1 MKIFYK
7 ISLFIAGIGLFAAC
21 TSDDTVLQKTND
33 LKTPVGVT
41 FAISE
46 SKAAFNG
53 NVSTKATGEM
63 QDARTRTSITHTLNN
78 GAEAYW
84 EASDYIWVKD
94 NTGTWQKSIAT
105 QVKHNGASASF
116 TLPGSVS
123 DYSTGCEVRYTGN
136 SNQPDQ
142 VNISTTRTQTNPNQL
157 TNAGTI
163 GDCGI
168 GYATKEI
175 ATNIF
180 TFKLTHKAAYL
191 CFLPREMDTAL
202 GANIYLTR
210 IVINSDD
217 AIAGN
222 YSFSN
227 TGLGSTPNSGASNVV
242 TLTTKGTGAYAN
254 GFPLTNNASNLST
267 NGAYAIIAP
276 GAHNL
281 TIQYYL
287 YDPTTRAEG
296 FIVKKIQGTFPVNT
310 VTPITANCNVTTVA
324 LNSYYYWDAKQYA
337 WYGNESAQPT
347 ENGTSANLGFSFQ
360 YGVQSSDPRAP
371 RSNTRN
377 VAATESCKD
386 CPNSNEIAWYVL
398 HGDPR
403 WDANGIFAFA
413 NHLRNGGIWILK
425 KEHIAGYSSALSPDG
440 VNRSISAGGNIS
452 DTYQSISYFPNVAPG
467 TAPDIFNR
475 NKYFFLP
482 ATGTYTSRNATAP
495 AILENLGT
503 YGAYWGSDGR
513 DSPPNR
519 NYALVF
525 DQYSFGIDDANIQ
538 TYSRILPVWKAQ

>member
-1 MKIFYK
+1 
-7 ISLFIAGIGLFAAC
+7 
-21 TSDDTVLQKTND
+21 
-33 LKTPVGVT
+33 
-41 FAISE
+41 
-46 SKAAFNG
+46 
-53 NVSTKATGEM
+53 
-63 QDARTRTSITHTLNN
+63 
-78 GAEAYW
+78 
-84 EASDYIWVKD
+84 
-94 NTGTWQKSIAT
+94 
-105 QVKHNGASASF
+105 
-116 TLPGSVS
+116 
-123 DYSTGCEVRYTGN
+123 
-136 SNQPDQ
+136 
-142 VNISTTRTQTNPNQL
+142 
-157 TNAGTI
+157 
-163 GDCGI
+163 
-168 GYATKEI
+168 
-175 ATNIF
+175 
-180 TFKLTHKAAYL
+180 
-191 CFLPREMDTAL
+191 MDTAL

-254 GFPLTNNASNLST
+254 GFPLTNNVSNLST

-371 RSNTRN
+371 RPNISGI
-377 VAATESCKD
+377 AASESCKD
-386 CPNSNEIAWYVL
+386 CPNTNELAWYVL
-398 HGDPR
+398 NGDPR

-413 NHLRNGGIWILK
+413 NHLRNGGMWILK
-425 KEHIAGYSSALSPDG
+425 KDQITGFSSTLAPDG
-440 VNRSISAGGNIS
+440 VNRSVSKGANTADYYERIGYYPETTPGAAP
-452 DTYQSISYFPNVAPG
+452 SIF
-467 TAPDIFNR
+467 DR
-475 NKYFFLP
+475 EKYFFLP
-482 ATGTYTSRNATAP
+482 AAGKYSSRYGNAP
-495 AILENLGT
+495 AILEDLGT
-503 YGAYWGSDGR
+503 YGAYWGR
-513 DSPPNR
+513 DARLAPPNR

-525 DQYSFGIDDANIQ
+525 DQYSFKIDDASIQ
-538 TYSRILPVWKAQ
+538 TYLRILPVWKAQ

>member
-33 LKTPVGVT
+33 AKTPVGVT

-78 GAEAYW
+78 GADAYW
-84 EASDYIWVKD
+84 EANDYIWVKD

-157 TNAGTI
+157 TNAGTT

-175 ATNIF
+175 TTNIF

-287 YDPTTRAEG
+287 YDPTTGVEG

-347 ENGTSANLGFSFQ
+347 ENGTSASLGFTFV

-371 RSNTRN
+371 RSYTLN
-377 VAATESCKD
+377 VAASESCKD

-403 WDANGIFAFA
+403 WDANGIFAFG
-413 NHLRNGGIWILK
+413 NHLRKGGMWLLK
-425 KEHIAGYSSALSPDG
+425 KENITGFSSVLAPDG
-440 VNRSISAGGNIS
+440 VNRSISAGAN
-452 DTYQSISYFPNVAPG
+452 DLDSYMHTGYIPNAIPGSAP
-467 TAPDIFNR
+467 TIFDR

-482 ATGTYTSRNATAP
+482 AAGKYSSRYGNDP
-495 AILENLGT
+495 AILEDLGT
-503 YGAYWGSDGR
+503 EGTYWGADGTPY
-513 DSPPNR
+513 PPNR
-519 NYALVF
+519 NYSLIF
-525 DQYSFGIDDANIQ
+525 TQDNIKLATYDMQ
-538 TYSRILPVWKAQ
+538 TYLRILPVWKAQ